1 MVYNSRHPSL
11 RDNSAPGKLK
21 ITAMAAP
28 NVLVTGSA
36 GHLGC
41 AAMLD
46 LPSHGYTPIGIDI
59 LASDTTTE
67 VGSITDRAFID
78 SVLERHPSIRHILHA
93 ATLHKPHV
101 ESHTKADFVDVN
113 IHGTLTLLEAAQ
125 RLGARIDAFVFVS
138 TTSAFGR
145 ALSPAAGQPAAW
157 IDEDVAP
164 VPKNIYGV
172 TKVAAEDLC
181 RLAHAQTGL
190 PVVVLRTSRFFPEAD
205 DDAARRAALPDPA
218 NLQLLELAHRRVD
231 VADVVGA
238 AAAALGRARA
248 LGWGRYVVSAPPPF
262 ARDDAETLRRLGA
275 GEDAA
280 AACAEAVPGLADAVR
295 RSPGWALL
303 PRLDRVYDPARARR
317 DLGWRPRFTIQR
329 AVDCVNRGEEW
340 RSELAVRVGTKG
352 YHAVSTG
359 VYTVR

>member
-1 MVYNSRHPSL
+1 M
-11 RDNSAPGKLK
+11 GG
-21 ITAMAAP
+21 P

-67 VGSITDRAFID
+67 VGSITDRAFVD
-78 SVLERHPSIRHILHA
+78 SVLERYPSIRYILHA

-113 IHGTLTLLEAAQ
+113 IHGTLTLLEAAAQ
-125 RLGARIDAFVFVS
+125 LGPRIDAFVFVS
-138 TTSAFGR
+138 TTSTFGR

-157 IDEDVAP
+157 IDEDVTP

-181 RLAHAQTGL
+181 RLVHDETGL

-205 DDAARRAALPDPA
+205 DDAARRAAMPDPA
-218 NLQLLELAHRRVD
+218 NLQLLELAYRRVD
-231 VADVVGA
+231 IADVVGA
-238 AAAALGRARA
+238 GVAALGRARA
-248 LGWGRYVVSAPPPF
+248 LGWGRYVISAPPPF
-262 ARDDAETLRRLGA
+262 ARDDVEILRRLGA
-275 GEDAA
+275 GDAA
-280 AACAEAVPGLADAVR
+280 AACAEAVPGLADAVH
-295 RSPGWALL
+295 RSPGWSFL
-303 PRLDRVYDPARARR
+303 PRLDRVYDSARAQR
-317 DLGWRPRFTIQR
+317 DLGWRPRFTVQR
-329 AVDCVNRGEEW
+329 AADCVNRNEEW
-340 RSELAVRVGTKG
+340 RSELAVRVGRKG